1 MAIDRM
7 WRLASVQCAAV
18 RRLIVLT
25 TTSVVSLLLLAP
37 AALAHDGGEGFYG
50 QTNDKVVTVAG
61 FILIVFFPT
70 FIFVASMIQGRLE
83 KRKDAHKAAAKA
95 RSKSAEWQRGW

>member
-1 MAIDRM
+1 M
-7 WRLASVQCAAV
+7 

-37 AALAHDGGEGFYG
+37 AALAHDGGEGLYG

-61 FILIVFFPT
+61 FILIVFFPL
-70 FIFVASMIQGRLE
+70 FVFGMSMLQRHLDR
-83 KRKDAHKAAAKA
+83 RKEARKAAHKAHLSNAQ
-95 RSKSAEWQRGW
+95 WRGGW

>member
-1 MAIDRM
+1 MARPAPIE
-7 WRLASVQCAAV
+7 CAPV
-18 RRLIVLT
+18 RRLIALT
-25 TTSVVSLLLLAP
+25 TTTLVSLLMLAP
-37 AALAHDGGEGFYG
+37 AALAHDGGEGLYG
-50 QTNDKVVTVAG
+50 QTNDKVTTAAG
-61 FILIVFFPT
+61 FILILFFPT